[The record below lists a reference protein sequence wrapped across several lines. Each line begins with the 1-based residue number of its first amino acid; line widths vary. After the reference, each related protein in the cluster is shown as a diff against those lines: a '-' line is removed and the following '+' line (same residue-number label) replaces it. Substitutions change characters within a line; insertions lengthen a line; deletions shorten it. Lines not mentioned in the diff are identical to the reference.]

1 MFAATALCAILAL
14 ITVSTTSLATFVA
27 VSVSFASVFQ
37 SLIEYHNLPQQA
49 NPIPTQLNA
58 CGSRRV
64 CVCG

>member
-37 SLIEYHNLPQQA
+37 SLIEYHNLPQQE
-49 NPIPTQLNA
+49 NRIPTQLNA
-58 CGSRRV
+58 CGKRRV